1 MKITEVILEAA
12 SPKAGREFQHLEDL
26 VYIEGPAGLDRALER
41 ISHIRDNSQHME
53 VKWDGS
59 PAIVFGRDDAG
70 VFHFGDKYSK
80 EMMSSPE
87 AVYSQYIG
95 RQAEPDDARKAFAQ
109 GMSDL
114 HAYYERATPKNFRG
128 FIEAGLLYKTTPPL
142 NNNTEYVID
151 PNTVI
156 YYVDATSELGQRIGL
171 SSTGAAATAYF
182 DQLPALGGQRAPV
195 GDKYKA
201 IQSEEVVIV
210 APKFVA
216 AQAKLDDTKINTIQD
231 YIRLQR
237 NAINDFIAPVDKM
250 ADWPNIIYNYVNT
263 QVDQPGAL
271 NTLGNNFA
279 EWIDNS
285 ALSGPKKER
294 ALAKIQQN
302 PDGYQAMFVTIRA
315 IMHIKDDIIDQLEHP
330 TLQSLGIRAE
340 LKGGFGAGG
349 EGFVSDPN
357 AGVGPIKMVK
367 RAGFSAANRAMN
379 RGGKA

>member
-1 MKITEVILEAA
+1 MRITDIILEAA
-12 SPKAGREFQHLEDL
+12 NPKVGREFQHLEDL
-26 VYIEGPAGLDRALER
+26 VYIEGPTGLDRALER
-41 ISHIRDNSQHME
+41 ISHIGDNAQHME

-59 PAIVFGRDDAG
+59 PAIVFGRDATG

-80 EMMSSPE
+80 ELMSSPE
-87 AVYSQYIG
+87 AVYTQYVG
-95 RQAEPDDARKAFAQ
+95 RQENPDEKRKAFAQ

-114 HAYYERATPKNFRG
+114 HGYYERATPKNFRG

-142 NNNTEYVID
+142 NNQTEYVID

-156 YYVDATSELGQRIGL
+156 YYVDATSDLGKRIGL
-171 SSTGAAATAYF
+171 SVTGAAATAYF
-182 DQLPALGGQRAPV
+182 EELPALGGQRSPV

-201 IQSEEVVIV
+201 IQSDEVVLV
-210 APKFVA
+210 APAFVA
-216 AQAKLDDTKINTIQD
+216 SQAKLDDTKINTIQN

-237 NAINDFIAPVDKM
+237 NNINDFIAPVDKM
-250 ADWPNIIYNYVNT
+250 ADWPNILYNYVNT
-263 QVDQPGAL
+263 QVDSPGAL
-271 NTLGNNFA
+271 NTLGNNLVQ
-279 EWIDNS
+279 WINNS

-294 ALAKIQQN
+294 ALAKVQQG
-302 PDGYQAMFVTIRA
+302 PEGYEATFVTIRA

-330 TLQSLGIRAE
+330 TLKSLGIRAE

-367 RAGFSAANRAMN
+367 RAGFSAANRALN